1 MFKTE
6 IKFFFYSFS
15 IYQKLR
21 RFAKLRLIV
30 GKVSNENDH
39 GSLGYPG

>member
-6 IKFFFYSFS
+6 KQTFYSFS
-15 IYQKLR
+15 IHQTKNI
-21 RFAKLRLIV
+21 AKLRLIV
-30 GKVSNENDH
+30 GKDFHENDH